1 VTYSLVGV
9 AVALLRS
16 FLLEIAH
23 PMNTPHH
30 SIARSAFRA
39 AWSLALGMVG
49 VAGKRE
55 AGNGPAPI

>member
-1 VTYSLVGV
+1 MPASRKP
-9 AVALLRS
+9 A
-16 FLLEIAH
+16 
-23 PMNTPHH
+23 PMNTPRH
-30 SIARSAFRA
+30 SIARSALGA